1 MGRHAS
7 KCDPESRPRQK
18 ARSAGASRCGAGP
31 EHRVHDVVSLRPV
44 IRRVLAAVRNPAQ
57 LVLLAFVLL
66 ILAGTVL
73 LWLPFS
79 VDGGVEHPG
88 FRHSLFWATSA
99 ATVTGLGTVDVSTFS
114 LFGELVL
121 LALVQLGGFGI
132 MTIGSVVAIISTRR
146 VGLRQRMLA
155 QAEIGAVDIGELRSL
170 ISAIAKITLAVES
183 SIAVIL
189 FVHLA
194 TTDDVGIGRAAYSG
208 VFHAITS
215 FNNAGISLYSDNL
228 AQFVHDPLVV
238 FPITAAIVIGG
249 LGFPVIVELHRRHW
263 HPRKWSLHT
272 RITMAA
278 TLVLLMVGPVIVLAI
293 EWTNP
298 ATLGPMGV
306 WEKVQAAWFQG
317 VTPRTAG
324 FNTIDIGAQ
333 REPTLNIMT
342 GLMFIGAGPASTSGG
357 IKVTT
362 FAILIF
368 AMWSEVRGDRDVTV
382 FRRRVPEQALRQA
395 MTVAALAVATVFGT
409 AVALTAMSPFHL
421 TDTLFE
427 AASAFG
433 TVGLSTGITGAL
445 PAAGHYLLVLVM
457 LTGRVGPVT
466 FAVALAM
473 RSRSRAYRYPEER
486 PIIG

>member
-1 MGRHAS
+1 MIH
-7 KCDPESRPRQK
+7 
-18 ARSAGASRCGAGP
+18 
-31 EHRVHDVVSLRPV
+31 HVV
-44 IRRVLAAVRNPAQ
+44 AAVRNPAQ
-57 LVLLAFVLL
+57 LVLSAFVLL
-66 ILAGTVL
+66 ILVGTVL
-73 LWLPFS
+73 LWLPIS
-79 VDGGVEHPG
+79 VDQGVDHPG

-121 LALVQLGGFGI
+121 LSLVQVGGFGI
-132 MTIGSVVAIISTRR
+132 MTIGSVLAIVSTRR
-146 VGLRQRMLA
+146 LGLRQRMLA
-155 QAEIGAVDIGELRSL
+155 QAEIGAGDIGELRTL
-170 ISAIAKITLAVES
+170 ITSIAKITVVVETTLALV
-183 SIAVIL
+183 L

-194 TTDDVGIGRAAYSG
+194 TTDDIGIGRAAYSG
-208 VFHAITS
+208 IFHGISA
-215 FNNAGISLYSDNL
+215 FNNAGISLYSDSL
-228 AQFVHDPLVV
+228 TRFVHDPLVV
-238 FPITAAIVIGG
+238 FPITAAFVIGG
-249 LGFPVIVELHRRHW
+249 LGFPVLIELRRRER
-263 HPRKWSLHT
+263 PRRWSLHT
-272 RITMAA
+272 RIMLVA
-278 TLVLLMVGPVIVLAI
+278 TAVLLLLGPLAVLVI

-298 ATLGPMGV
+298 ATLGPMGA
-306 WEKVQAAWFQG
+306 WDKAQAAWFQG

-362 FAILIF
+362 FAVIAV
-368 AMWSEVRGDRDVTV
+368 AMWSEVRGDRDVTTSG
-382 FRRRVPEQALRQA
+382 RRLPEQVIRQS

-409 AVALTAMSPFHL
+409 AVALTAMSPFPL
-421 TDTLFE
+421 TATLFE

-445 PAAGHYLLVLVM
+445 PAAGQYLLVLVM
-457 LTGRVGPVT
+457 LAGRVGPVT
-466 FAVALAM
+466 FVVALAL